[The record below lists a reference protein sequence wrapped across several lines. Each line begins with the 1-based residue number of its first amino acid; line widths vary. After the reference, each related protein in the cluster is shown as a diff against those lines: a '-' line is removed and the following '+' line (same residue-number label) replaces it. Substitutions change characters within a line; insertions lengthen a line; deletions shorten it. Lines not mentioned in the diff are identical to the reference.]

1 MERIVAENHLEENVR
16 LLGGQGPD
24 AIRQLYRLTDI
35 VLVPSVHSENVEEAT
50 SLSALE
56 AMASG
61 RPLIAGAVGGLAEMV
76 VDGENGLLVPAD
88 AKALAAA
95 ILRLAAAPEL
105 GLRLAAAARH
115 YVVEKHS
122 HLRAAAAYVE
132 VYRRTVEATEAG
144 AALSAG
150 ADFSLL
156 ATAPL
161 SATPAAADPLT
172 GSQPDRLPPPRW
184 PSISVLGFPLDVVSL
199 EQAARWAIE
208 KASAPALPVPAPATT
223 AQAVS
228 SRSALAISFNPEI
241 VVRAQ
246 HDPAVAEVM
255 WAADLSYP
263 DGVGAVWA
271 ATRQGAR
278 GGTAAGETPRA
289 VERVPGIDLA
299 QRILQLAAAQGLSV
313 FFLGAAEGVAA
324 EAARAQTERLPGLR
338 VIGTHHGYFSNEE
351 EAGVV
356 AAVNAAAPDILLAAL
371 GAPRQELF
379 LYRNRERLGARVALG
394 VGGSFDVWAGVVK
407 RAPQWT
413 QRTNVEWLY
422 RLASNPR
429 RLRRQLNLPKYAVQ
443 VVRWS
448 PEDYGPPRRRRP
460 SDSPPPGRNDTR
472 PEAGQAAG
480 RGTPSDESGAA

>member
-1 MERIVAENHLEENVR
+1 MLFCPRRLVKKNGVIYPSLALATMSPGERSRFLLLHAGEGGERAEMERIVAENHLEENVR

-105 GLRLAAAARH
+105 GSRLAAAARH
-115 YVVEKHS
+115 YVVENHS

-132 VYRRTVEATEAG
+132 VYKRTVDATETG
-144 AALSAG
+144 AVLSAG
-150 ADFSLL
+150 AD
-156 ATAPL
+156 L
-161 SATPAAADPLT
+161 SVPAATPVTETPSAADPLT
-172 GSQPDRLPPPRW
+172 GAQPDRLPPPRW

-199 EQAARWAIE
+199 EQAAQWAIE
-208 KASAPALPVPAPATT
+208 KASLPTVAAPGRT
-223 AQAVS
+223 
-228 SRSALAISFNPEI
+228 ALAISFNPEI

-246 HDPAVAEVM
+246 HDPAVAEAM

-278 GGTAAGETPRA
+278 GPAAGGETPRA
-289 VERVPGIDLA
+289 V
-299 QRILQLAAAQGLSV
+299 AA
-313 FFLGAAEGVAA
+313 
-324 EAARAQTERLPGLR
+324 
-338 VIGTHHGYFSNEE
+338 
-351 EAGVV
+351 
-356 AAVNAAAPDILLAAL
+356 
-371 GAPRQELF
+371 
-379 LYRNRERLGARVALG
+379 GARHRSGPAHPG
-394 VGGSFDVWAGVVK
+394 TGGSAG
-407 RAPQWT
+407 A
-413 QRTNVEWLY
+413 L
-422 RLASNPR
+422 RLLPR
-429 RLRRQLNLPKYAVQ
+429 R
-443 VVRWS
+443 
-448 PEDYGPPRRRRP
+448 G
-460 SDSPPPGRNDTR
+460 
-472 PEAGQAAG
+472 
-480 RGTPSDESGAA
+480 